1 MLVDIDTRKLSLKK
15 GDILICNGKEVT
27 TISKV
32 NLLEPLWTEIKK
44 DKKRIT
50 DLEILTK
57 DLNREVKDLI
67 KEATL

>member
-15 GDILICNGKEVT
+15 GDILICNDKEIT

-32 NLLEPLWTEIKK
+32 ELLGPLWTEIKK